1 VLKRDV
7 VPLYHQLKEL
17 LTEKIESGEWEP
29 GYRLPG
35 ELEISREFGLSRA
48 TVRQA
53 MGLLENQGLVERF
66 QGRGTF
72 VGRPKL
78 ANNLMMLFS
87 PMRGMTGTES
97 VPALEVE
104 YLRTVAAPA
113 SLAMRLGMR
122 GDEMVYELKRRVV
135 VDKEP
140 LLLITNWLPVDRF
153 PGLEAEFAARGT
165 VIRTLAQYGID
176 RVHQHKEVEIT
187 ILDDTEAAALETR
200 PGAPALLVTYLT
212 SLPTGEPFE
221 YRKLVVRGD
230 RCRYYVD
237 QDNAEFFV

>member
-1 VLKRDV
+1 MLKRDV

>member
-35 ELEISREFGLSRA
+35 ELEISKEFGLSRA

-66 QGRGTF
+66 RGRGTF

-97 VPALEVE
+97 VPALEVD
-104 YLRTVAAPA
+104 YLRTVGAPA
-113 SLAMRLGMR
+113 SLALRLGIKA
-122 GDEMVYELKRRVV
+122 DEMVYELKRRVV

-140 LLLITNWLPVDRF
+140 LLLIPNWLPVGRF
-153 PGLEAEFAARGT
+153 PGLETEFDKHGT
-165 VIRTLAQYGID
+165 VMRAVARYGID

-187 ILDDTEAAALETR
+187 ILDDTEAAALDTR
-200 PGAPALLVTYLT
+200 PGSPALLVTYLT
-212 SLPTGEPFE
+212 SEPTGEPFE

-230 RCRYYVD
+230 RCRYYID